1 MQVLYPRCAGL
12 DVHKKTVV
20 ACLMLTSDTAQVYKE
35 LRTFATTT
43 AGLLALSDWLS
54 SQHVTHVAMESSG
67 VYWRPVFNL
76 LEGLFIVILV
86 NAQHMKA
93 VPGRKT
99 DAKDSE
105 WIAELLRHGL
115 LKASFIP
122 PQPIR
127 DLRDLLRYRK
137 TLVYERSQEVNRL
150 HKLLETA
157 NIKLASVASDILGKS
172 GRRMLDCLLEGLSD
186 PEALADLARGS
197 LRGKIA
203 QLREALD
210 GRVDAHHRIL
220 LQQLLA
226 HIDFLEQ
233 SMQTL
238 LAAIESRLLP
248 YEQAMQ
254 LLLSIPGI
262 QRITAATIVGEI
274 GVDMTRFPSAK
285 HLASWAGVCPGNKQS
300 GGKRLSGKATKGN
313 PRLRAALA
321 EVVWVISHMKDNYL
335 SAQYHRLARRIG
347 KSRAIVAV
355 SHSLLVIIYHVLRE
369 QKPYR
374 DLGSPYFE
382 TLDQQQQRS
391 RAIQRLEALGYSVT
405 LQARQQE
412 VPA

>member
-172 GRRMLDCLLEGLSD
+172 GRRMLDCLL
-186 PEALADLARGS
+186 
-197 LRGKIA
+197 
-203 QLREALD
+203 
-210 GRVDAHHRIL
+210 
-220 LQQLLA
+220 
-226 HIDFLEQ
+226 
-233 SMQTL
+233 
-238 LAAIESRLLP
+238 
-248 YEQAMQ
+248 
-254 LLLSIPGI
+254 
-262 QRITAATIVGEI
+262 
-274 GVDMTRFPSAK
+274 
-285 HLASWAGVCPGNKQS
+285 
-300 GGKRLSGKATKGN
+300 
-313 PRLRAALA
+313 
-321 EVVWVISHMKDNYL
+321 
-335 SAQYHRLARRIG
+335 
-347 KSRAIVAV
+347 
-355 SHSLLVIIYHVLRE
+355 
-369 QKPYR
+369 
-374 DLGSPYFE
+374 
-382 TLDQQQQRS
+382 
-391 RAIQRLEALGYSVT
+391 
-405 LQARQQE
+405 
-412 VPA
+412 